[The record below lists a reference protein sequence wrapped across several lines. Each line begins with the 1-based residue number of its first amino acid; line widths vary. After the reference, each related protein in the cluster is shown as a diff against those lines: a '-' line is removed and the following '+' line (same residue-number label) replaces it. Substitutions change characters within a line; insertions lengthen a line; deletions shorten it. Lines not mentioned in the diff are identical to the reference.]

1 MEFSLQARRL
11 LENGQHG
18 RLGCKCH
25 RAARRQTDGIF
36 TASPRTSRNDQ
47 ILRKQEKNLLH
58 ASYSKAFAVSG
69 KKKHQH
75 RRATYLPTYLP
86 TYLRYLPYML
96 RLAVFS
102 CRECLNSWREEDVT
116 VKSAGATE
124 PPADRL
130 MEFSPQA
137 RRLLKTV
144 NTAVPGASA
153 TESWA
158 D

>member
-1 MEFSLQARRL
+1 MGFSLQVRGLPETTKSYASKRKTCFTRVTPKPSRSL
-11 LENGQHG
+11 AKKNTN
-18 RLGCKCH
+18 
-25 RAARRQTDGIF
+25 TDE
-36 TASPRTSRNDQ
+36 Q
-47 ILRKQEKNLLH
+47 
-58 ASYSKAFAVSG
+58 
-69 KKKHQH
+69 
-75 RRATYLPTYLP
+75 PTYLP

>member
-11 LENGQHG
+11 LENGQHTAASG
-18 RLGCKCH
+18 ASATEPPVDRLMGFSLQVRGLPETTKSYASKRKTCFTRVTPKPS
-25 RAARRQTDGIF
+25 RSLAKKNTNTDE
-36 TASPRTSRNDQ
+36 Q
-47 ILRKQEKNLLH
+47 
-58 ASYSKAFAVSG
+58 
-69 KKKHQH
+69 
-75 RRATYLPTYLP
+75 PTYLP
-86 TYLRYLPYML
+86 TYLPYML

-124 PPADRL
+124 PPADTL